1 MGWYAIFVE
10 TGKEEA
16 VSKRINREL
25 SQTVL
30 DGQFTILIPKRRMV
44 ERRNGI
50 CEEVEYKLFPG
61 YILVKTEYINELYHL
76 TFRLEHL
83 YRYLRCS
90 GVFDEIRLEEIS
102 NIVYMA
108 NEEGVIGLSNIVI
121 DNDTVKVIDGSLR
134 NYKGFVVKIDK
145 HKGRARVL
153 FKFNG
158 QDHLIDLS
166 VNILKTIS
174 DENIRNEIRF
184 WRTQNSLV

>member
-44 ERRNGI
+44 ERRNGV
-50 CEEVEYKLFPG
+50 CEV
-61 YILVKTEYINELYHL
+61 
-76 TFRLEHL
+76 
-83 YRYLRCS
+83 
-90 GVFDEIRLEEIS
+90 DEIRLEEIS

-121 DNDTVKVIDGSLR
+121 DNDTVKVIDGPLR